1 MTAADPAV
9 DRLFTGI
16 RQLATPEGPGAR
28 RGVAQGE
35 LMTIE
40 NAALA
45 VHDGRVVWI
54 GAADAWRGDA
64 SDVVDLGG
72 RAVVPGLVDPHTHL
86 LWAGDRYDDLEAR
99 LSGVPYETILARGGG
114 IRHTMRQVASASHAD
129 LVAAAG
135 ARMDGLIASGVT
147 TVEVK
152 SGYGGTVAAELASL
166 EAIADLRR
174 SAAVDVVA
182 TALVHVPD
190 PDDRGGHLQAVIE
203 TLLPAVAERGLAER
217 VDVFVERTAF
227 TLEEA
232 ERVLRAARDLGFD
245 LTLHADQ
252 FHALGGV
259 ELAVRL
265 GARSVDHLEASGP
278 PQIEALAAR
287 DTVATILPG
296 VSLELGL
303 PPAPGRALVDAG
315 VPVAIGSDLNPGSS
329 PVYAFPLALAL
340 ALRLN
345 GLRPAESLVAG
356 TVNAAAALGRPDAGW
371 LGPGSRADLV
381 VVPDG
386 DWRAL
391 VAGMGG
397 PGPLEVWVAG
407 RRLAPPSTVGKAL
420 HDAPLADL
428 RGRHD

>member
-1 MTAADPAV
+1 MTPAEPPV
-9 DRLFTGI
+9 DLLLTGI
-16 RQLATPEGPGAR
+16 RQLVTPDGPGAR
-28 RGVAQGE
+28 RGAAQGE

-45 VHDGRVVWI
+45 VHDGRVIWI
-54 GAADAWRGDA
+54 GAAAAWRGGARDE
-64 SDVVDLGG
+64 VDLGG

-114 IRHTMRQVASASHAD
+114 IRHTMRATAAASHAD
-129 LVAAAG
+129 LVAAAR
-135 ARMDGLIASGVT
+135 ARLNGLVASGVT

-174 SAAVDVVA
+174 SALVDVVA

-190 PDDRGGHLQAVIE
+190 PDDRAGHLQAVIE
-203 TLLPAVAERGLAER
+203 TLLPEVAERGLAER

-227 TLEEA
+227 TVDEA
-232 ERVLRAARDLGFD
+232 ERVLHAARDLGFD

-252 FHALGGV
+252 FHAIGGV
-259 ELAVRL
+259 ELAARL

-278 PQIEALAAR
+278 AQVAALAANE
-287 DTVATILPG
+287 TVATILPG
-296 VSLELGL
+296 VALELSL

-345 GLRPAESLVAG
+345 GLRPAEALVAG
-356 TVNAAAALGRPDAGW
+356 TVNAAAALGRPGAGW

-391 VAGMGG
+391 IAGLGG

-407 RRLAPPSTVGKAL
+407 RRFLHPSAVGAAP
-420 HDAPLADL
+420 HAPRLTDL